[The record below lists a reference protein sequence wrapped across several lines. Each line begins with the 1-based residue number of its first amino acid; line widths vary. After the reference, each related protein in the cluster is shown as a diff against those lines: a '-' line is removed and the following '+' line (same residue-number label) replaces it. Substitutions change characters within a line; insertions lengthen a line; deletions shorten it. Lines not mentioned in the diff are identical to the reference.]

1 LRLIAGDGFCEAT
14 GGGDSQKNTIE
25 VVGVHRWEFHCR
37 QIISKIKVNA
47 YRKEKKSVAWFVST
61 VLVNLN

>member
-1 LRLIAGDGFCEAT
+1 MRPLVVMTAKKTPL
-14 GGGDSQKNTIE
+14 E